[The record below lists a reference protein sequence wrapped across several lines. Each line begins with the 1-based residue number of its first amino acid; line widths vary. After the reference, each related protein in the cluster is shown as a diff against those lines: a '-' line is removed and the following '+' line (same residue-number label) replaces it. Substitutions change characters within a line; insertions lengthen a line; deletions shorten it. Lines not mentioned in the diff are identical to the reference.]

1 MMLSFGFGYD
11 LVLQFIVLSLLASIA
26 NLEPLE
32 IGIPYIFDMKYYMA
46 E

>member
-32 IGIPYIFDMKYYMA
+32 IGIFDMKYYMA